1 MSETRLEKYK
11 KYRQSINEFKSINN
25 EPESIK
31 ERNNSIVS
39 DKMNTTSTLP
49 LEEVL
54 GKIDNEEVEV
64 APRRIFSK
72 KNIVIGCVSLL
83 GVLLIVG
90 IIIFAVYA
98 FGGK

>member
-54 GKIDNEEVEV
+54 GKIDNEEVEA
-64 APRRIFSK
+64 APKRILNK
-72 KNIVIGCVSLL
+72 KNIIIGCMCLL

>member
-31 ERNNSIVS
+31 ERNSSIVS

-54 GKIDNEEVEV
+54 GKI
-64 APRRIFSK
+64 K
-72 KNIVIGCVSLL
+72 KADSLSSGGDDEFVSANTR
-83 GVLLIVG
+83 GMR
-90 IIIFAVYA
+90 
-98 FGGK
+98 